1 MNDAKGKTLSETSIP
16 TDKRRD
22 LTEGS
27 IAKTMLLFALP
38 TLGSSAL
45 QSLNGSINAVW
56 VGRFLGEEALAAT
69 ANGNI
74 LMFILISFVF
84 GFGMASTI
92 LIGQAMGRRNDT
104 MVKKTMGT
112 ALGSIIPISIL
123 VSAIGWLFAPLLLE
137 LLGTPPSA
145 VDLALTYLRMIF
157 IAMPVTLTFTLIM
170 MALRGTGDST
180 TPLWFIIVSV
190 VIDLTLTP
198 TLILGLG
205 PFPEW
210 GIFGAAFATA
220 VANALALIGM
230 VITMYMRDSVLTL
243 RLPELRFL
251 RADREILK
259 SMFSKG
265 LPMGLQM
272 IVISSAALTM
282 LSLINREGVQTTAAY
297 SATQQ
302 LWTYVQMPA
311 MALSAAASAMVAQN
325 IGANQ
330 WSRVAGITRWGLIF
344 NLILTGAII
353 GVLTMFDE
361 TILGFFLGSD
371 SEAVPIGRHIQLMAT
386 WGFVFFGIAQVLFG
400 TMRANGYVVWPLIV
414 MVISMYPVR
423 LGFAFGLYP
432 LLGTDALWLS
442 FPAGMVATALMG
454 AGLYLYSGWRKGK
467 NLVAEEAAQGTEG
480 YRVQVGTS
488 ASCRDIAPTTV
499 WKLSPLRRITRLH
512 RRLQSRLQKHR
523 MIRKHKRSSRGL

>member
-1 MNDAKGKTLSETSIP
+1 MSKTNTSTGKQ
-16 TDKRRD
+16 RD

-56 VGRFLGEEALAAT
+56 VGRSLGEEALAAT

-92 LIGQAMGRRNDT
+92 LIGQAMGRRNDN

-112 ALGSIIPISIL
+112 ALGSIIPISVL
-123 VSAIGWLFAPLLLE
+123 VSAGGWVFAPVLLDM
-137 LLGTPPSA
+137 LGTPSSA
-145 VDLALTYLRMIF
+145 AGLALTYMRMIF
-157 IAMPVTLTFTLIM
+157 VAMPVTLTFTLIM

-180 TPLWFIIVSV
+180 TPLWFIAMSV
-190 VIDLTLTP
+190 VIDLILTP

-210 GIFGAAFATA
+210 GIFGSAFATA
-220 VANALALIGM
+220 VANTLALIGM
-230 VITMYMRDSVLTL
+230 LITMYLRGSVLAL
-243 RLPELRFL
+243 RMPELRFL
-251 RADREILK
+251 RADPEVLK
-259 SMFSKG
+259 AMFSKG
-265 LPMGLQM
+265 LPMGIQM

-330 WSRVAGITRWGLIF
+330 WHRVAGITRWGLIF
-344 NLILTGAII
+344 NLILTGAVIL
-353 GVLTMFDE
+353 VLTTFDE
-361 TILGFFLGSD
+361 TFLALFLGSD
-371 SEAVPIGRHIQLMAT
+371 SEAVPIGRHIQIMAT
-386 WGFVFFGIAQVLFG
+386 WGFMFFGIAQVLFG

-414 MVISMYPVR
+414 MIISMYPVR

-432 LLGTDALWLS
+432 MLGDDALWLS

-454 AGLYLYSGWRKGK
+454 VGLYLHGGWRKGHI
-467 NLVAEEAAQGTEG
+467 LPAEEAAQRSEEFRAHTGTN
-480 YRVQVGTS
+480 
-488 ASCRDIAPTTV
+488 ASFRDIIPTTV
-499 WKLSPLRRITRLH
+499 WKRLPLRRITRLH
-512 RRLQSRLQKHR
+512 RRLRKRLYRHR
-523 MIRKHKRSSRGL
+523 MIRKNKR

>member
-1 MNDAKGKTLSETSIP
+1 MSDTHTA
-16 TDKRRD
+16 TDKKRD
-22 LTEGS
+22 LTKGS
-27 IAKTMLLFALP
+27 IPKTMLLFALP

-74 LMFILISFVF
+74 LMFIMISFVF
-84 GFGMASTI
+84 GFGMAATI
-92 LIGQAMGRRNDT
+92 LIGQAMGSRNE
-104 MVKKTMGT
+104 VLIKRTMGT
-112 ALGSIIPISIL
+112 ALGSIIPISVL
-123 VSAIGWLFAPLLLE
+123 VSAGGWIFAPMLLD

-145 VDLALTYLRMIF
+145 FDLALTYLRMIF
-157 IAMPVTLTFTLIM
+157 IAMPVTLTFTLMM

-180 TPLWFIIVSV
+180 TPLWFIIISV
-190 VIDLTLTP
+190 VIDLVLTP

-210 GIFGAAFATA
+210 GIFGSAVATA
-220 VANALALIGM
+220 AANAIALIGM
-230 VITMYMRDSVLTL
+230 IITLYWRGSVLTL
-243 RLPELRFL
+243 SMPELRFL

-325 IGANQ
+325 IGADQ

-344 NLILTGAII
+344 NVVLTGTMI
-353 GVLTMFDE
+353 GVLTIFDS
-361 TILGFFLGSD
+361 TILSFFLGSD
-371 SEAVPIGRHIQLMAT
+371 SPAVPIGRHIQLMAT
-386 WGFVFFGIAQVLFG
+386 WGFVFFGIAQVFFG
-400 TMRANGYVVWPLIV
+400 TMRANGYVIWPLIV

-432 LLGTDALWLS
+432 VLGTDALWLS
-442 FPAGMVATALMG
+442 FPAGMVATAVMG
-454 AGLYLYSGWRKGK
+454 GGLYLHGGWRKGK
-467 NLVAEEAAQGTEG
+467 NLSAEEAAQRSEG
-480 YRVQVGTS
+480 YRAQVGTCS
-488 ASCRDIAPTTV
+488 SCRDMAPTTS
-499 WKLSPLRRITRLH
+499 WKHLPSLRIADLRH
-512 RRLQSRLQKHR
+512 KLQS
-523 MIRKHKRSSRGL
+523 ID

>member
-1 MNDAKGKTLSETSIP
+1 MSDTSTS
-16 TDKRRD
+16 TDKGRD

-27 IAKTMLLFALP
+27 IAKNMLLFALP

-74 LMFILISFVF
+74 LMFIMISFVF
-84 GFGMASTI
+84 GFGMAATI
-92 LIGQAMGRRNDT
+92 LIGQAMGRRNDV
-104 MVKKTMGT
+104 MIKKTMGT

-123 VSAIGWLFAPLLLE
+123 LSAGGWLFAPTLLD

-145 VDLALTYLRMIF
+145 LSLALTYLRMIF
-157 IAMPVTLTFTLIM
+157 VAMPVTLTFTLLM

-180 TPLWFIIVSV
+180 TPLWFITMSV
-190 VIDLTLTP
+190 VIDLILTP

-210 GIFGAAFATA
+210 GIFGSAFATA

-230 VITMYMRDSVLTL
+230 VVTLYLRGSVLTL
-243 RLPELRFL
+243 SMPELRFL

-272 IVISSAALTM
+272 IVISTAALTM

-344 NLILTGAII
+344 NVILTGTMI
-353 GVLTMFDE
+353 GVLTIFDK

-371 SEAVPIGRHIQLMAT
+371 SAAVPIGRHIQIMAT
-386 WGFVFFGIAQVLFG
+386 WGYLFFGVAQVLFG
-400 TMRANGYVVWPLIV
+400 TMRANGYVIWPLVV
-414 MVISMYPVR
+414 MAISMYPIR

-432 LLGTDALWLS
+432 SLGSDALWLS
-442 FPAGMVATALMG
+442 FPAGMVATAVMG
-454 AGLYLYSGWRKGK
+454 AGLYLHGGWRRGK
-467 NLVAEEAAQGTEG
+467 SLSKEEAAQGSEG
-480 YRVQVGTS
+480 YRVQVGAS
-488 ASCRDIAPTTV
+488 SSCRDLAPTTS
-499 WKLSPLRRITRLH
+499 WKRLPLRRIASLQ
-512 RRLQSRLQKHR
+512 RRLSR
-523 MIRKHKRSSRGL
+523 SN

>member
-1 MNDAKGKTLSETSIP
+1 MSKSIISAGKS
-16 TDKRRD
+16 RD
-22 LTEGS
+22 LTQGS

-112 ALGSIIPISIL
+112 ALGSIIPISI
-123 VSAIGWLFAPLLLE
+123 VVAAGGWIFAPELLS
-137 LLGTPPSA
+137 LLGTPASA

-157 IAMPVTLTFTLIM
+157 IAMPATLTFTLIM

-180 TPLWFIIVSV
+180 TPLWFIIISV
-190 VIDLTLTP
+190 IIDLILTP
-198 TLILGLG
+198 TLILGVG
-205 PFPEW
+205 PFPQL
-210 GIFGAAFATA
+210 GILGAAVATA
-220 VANALALIGM
+220 IANTVALIGM
-230 VITMYMRDSVLTL
+230 VVTMYLRGSALTL
-243 RLPELRFL
+243 KPSELRFL
-251 RADREILK
+251 RADPKILK

-265 LPMGLQM
+265 LPMGIQM

-282 LSLINREGVQTTAAY
+282 LTLINREGVQTTAAY

-325 IGANQ
+325 IGANK
-330 WSRVAGITRWGLIF
+330 WDRVPEITRWGLIF
-344 NLILTGAII
+344 NLVLTGALIV
-353 GVLTMFDE
+353 VLTIFDE
-361 TILGFFLGSD
+361 AALGLFLGAD

-386 WGFVFFGIAQVLFG
+386 WGYLFFGIAQVLFG
-400 TMRANGYVVWPLIV
+400 TMRSNGYVIWPLIA
-414 MVISMYPVR
+414 MIISMYPIR

-432 LLGTDALWLS
+432 LLGDDALWLS

-454 AGLYLYSGWRKGK
+454 IALYWYGGWRKGK
-467 NLVAEEAAQGTEG
+467 ILPAEEAAQRSEEF
-480 YRVQVGTS
+480 RVNTGTS
-488 ASCRDIAPTTV
+488 ASFREIIPTTV
-499 WKLSPLRRITRLH
+499 WKRWPLRRLKMLK
-512 RRLQSRLQKHR
+512 RRLQRRRITKKNKRL
-523 MIRKHKRSSRGL
+523 LP

>member
-1 MNDAKGKTLSETSIP
+1 MSNTHIPANKG
-16 TDKRRD
+16 RD
-22 LTEGS
+22 LTQGS

-74 LMFILISFVF
+74 LMFIMISFVF
-84 GFGMASTI
+84 GFGMAATI
-92 LIGQAMGRRNDT
+92 LIGQAMGSRDT
-104 MVKKTMGT
+104 ATVKKTMGT
-112 ALGSIIPISIL
+112 ALGSIIPISIV
-123 VSAIGWLFAPLLLE
+123 VSAVGWLFAPLLLDM
-137 LLGTPPSA
+137 LGTPPSA
-145 VDLALTYLRMIF
+145 LDLALTYLRMIF
-157 IAMPVTLTFTLIM
+157 VAMPVTLTFTLIM

-180 TPLWFIIVSV
+180 TPLWFIIMSV
-190 VIDLTLTP
+190 VIDMILTP
-198 TLILGLG
+198 TMILGLG

-210 GIFGAAFATA
+210 GIFGSAFATA

-230 VITMYMRDSVLTL
+230 VVTMYLRGSVLAL
-243 RLPELRFL
+243 NIPELRFL
-251 RADREILK
+251 RADIGILK
-259 SMFSKG
+259 SMFAKG

-344 NLILTGAII
+344 NLILTGIVI
-353 GVLTMFDE
+353 GLLSIFDAS
-361 TILGFFLGSD
+361 ILGLFLGSD
-371 SEAVPIGRHIQLMAT
+371 SQALPIGRHIQLMAT
-386 WGFVFFGIAQVLFG
+386 WGFIFFGVAQVFFG
-400 TMRANGYVVWPLIV
+400 TMRANGYVIWPLIV
-414 MVISMYPVR
+414 MIISMYPVR

-442 FPAGMVATALMG
+442 FPAGMVATAVMG
-454 AGLYLYSGWRKGK
+454 AGLYLHGGWRKGK
-467 NLVAEEAAQGTEG
+467 HLSKEEAAQRSEEFRAHTS
-480 YRVQVGTS
+480 TS
-488 ASCRDIAPTTV
+488 ASFRDMIPTTV
-499 WKLSPLRRITRLH
+499 WKLSPLRRITRLR
-512 RRLQSRLQKHR
+512 RRLQRRLQRHR
-523 MIRKHKRSSRGL
+523 MIRKNKRYHQRH

>member
-1 MNDAKGKTLSETSIP
+1 MSNTSIP
-16 TDKRRD
+16 IKKRRD

-56 VGRFLGEEALAAT
+56 VGRSLGEEALAAT

-92 LIGQAMGRRNDT
+92 LIGQAMGRRDDAT
-104 MVKKTMGT
+104 VKKTMGT

-123 VSAIGWLFAPLLLE
+123 VSAGGWIFAPLLLD

-157 IAMPVTLTFTLIM
+157 VAMPVTLTFTLIM

-180 TPLWFIIVSV
+180 TPLWFIIISV
-190 VIDLTLTP
+190 VIDLILTP

-210 GIFGAAFATA
+210 GIFGSAFATA
-220 VANALALIGM
+220 VANTLALIGM
-230 VITMYMRDSVLTL
+230 VVTMYLRGSVLTL
-243 RLPELRFL
+243 SLPELRFL

-330 WSRVAGITRWGLIF
+330 WHRVAGITRWGLIF
-344 NLILTGAII
+344 NVMLTGFII
-353 GVLTMFDE
+353 VLLTVFDG

-371 SEAVPIGRHIQLMAT
+371 SQAVPIGQHIQLMAT
-386 WGFVFFGIAQVLFG
+386 WGFIFFGIAQVLFG
-400 TMRANGYVVWPLIV
+400 TMRANGYVIWPLIV

-432 LLGTDALWLS
+432 LLGEDALWLS

-454 AGLYLYSGWRKGK
+454 AGLYWYGGWRKGK
-467 NLVAEEAAQGTEG
+467 NMLAEEAAQRSEEFRAHTGTN
-480 YRVQVGTS
+480 
-488 ASCRDIAPTTV
+488 ASFRDIVPTTV
-499 WKLSPLRRITRLH
+499 WKRLPLRRITRLH
-512 RRLQSRLQKHR
+512 RRLRRRLHLHRRR
-523 MIRKHKRSSRGL
+523 MIKKNR

>member
-1 MNDAKGKTLSETSIP
+1 MSDTDIT
-16 TDKRRD
+16 TDKSRD
-22 LTEGS
+22 LTKGS

-74 LMFILISFVF
+74 LMFIMISFVF
-84 GFGMASTI
+84 GFGLAATI
-92 LIGQAMGRRNDT
+92 LIGQAMGSRNDD

-112 ALGSIIPISIL
+112 ALGSIIPISVL
-123 VSAIGWLFAPLLLE
+123 VAIGGWIFAPLLLD

-145 VDLALTYLRMIF
+145 FDLALTYLRMIF
-157 IAMPVTLTFTLIM
+157 VAMPVTLTFTLIM

-180 TPLWFIIVSV
+180 TPLWFIAILV
-190 VIDLTLTP
+190 VIDLILTP

-210 GIFGAAFATA
+210 GIFGSAFATA
-220 VANALALIGM
+220 VANTLALVGM
-230 VITMYMRDSVLTL
+230 VVTMYWRGSVLAL
-243 RLPELRFL
+243 RMPELRFL
-251 RADREILK
+251 RVNLEILK

-272 IVISSAALTM
+272 VVISSAALTM

-325 IGANQ
+325 IGASQ
-330 WSRVAGITRWGLIF
+330 WSRVSDITRWGLIF
-344 NLILTGAII
+344 NVILTGAMI
-353 GVLTMFDE
+353 GVLTLFDKS
-361 TILGFFLGSD
+361 ILSLFLGSD
-371 SEAVPIGRHIQLMAT
+371 SAAVPIGQHIQIMAT
-386 WGFVFFGIAQVLFG
+386 WGFLFFGIAQVFFG
-400 TMRANGYVVWPLIV
+400 TMRANGYVIWPLIV
-414 MVISMYPVR
+414 MIISMYPVR

-432 LLGTDALWLS
+432 VLGEDALWLS
-442 FPAGMVATALMG
+442 FPAGMVATAVMG
-454 AGLYLYSGWRKGK
+454 AGLYLHGGWRKGK
-467 NLVAEEAAQGTEG
+467 ILPEEEASQGAEG
-480 YRVQVGTS
+480 YRAHVGS
-488 ASCRDIAPTTV
+488 CAACRDALPTTS
-499 WKLSPLRRITRLH
+499 WKRLPLRRIVKVH
-512 RRLQSRLQKHR
+512 QSIHG
-523 MIRKHKRSSRGL
+523 SN

>member
-1 MNDAKGKTLSETSIP
+1 MSNPSTP

-22 LTEGS
+22 LTKGS
-27 IAKTMLLFALP
+27 IPKTMLLFALP

-45 QSLNGSINAVW
+45 QSLNGSINAIW

-92 LIGQAMGRRNDT
+92 LIGQAMGSRDDT
-104 MVKKTMGT
+104 MVKRTMGT
-112 ALGSIIPISIL
+112 ALGSIIPISII
-123 VSAIGWLFAPLLLE
+123 VAAGGWIFAPMLLD

-145 VDLALTYLRMIF
+145 VDLALTYMRMIF
-157 IAMPVTLTFTLIM
+157 IAMPTTLTFTLIM

-180 TPLWFIIVSV
+180 TPLWFIIISV
-190 VIDLTLTP
+190 IIDLILTP

-220 VANALALIGM
+220 VANTLALIGM
-230 VITMYMRDSVLTL
+230 VITMYFRGSILALKM
-243 RLPELRFL
+243 PELRFL
-251 RADREILK
+251 RANRNIMK
-259 SMFSKG
+259 SMVSKG

-311 MALSAAASAMVAQN
+311 MALSAAASAMAAQN

-330 WSRVAGITRWGLIF
+330 WNRISGITRWGLIF
-344 NLILTGAII
+344 NLILTGFII
-353 GVLTMFDE
+353 VLLTIFDE
-361 TILGFFLGSD
+361 NLLGFFLGSD
-371 SEAVPIGRHIQLMAT
+371 SKAIPIGRHIQVVAT
-386 WGFVFFGIAQVLFG
+386 WGYLFFGVAQVLFG
-400 TMRANGYVVWPLIV
+400 TMRANGYVIWPLIV

-423 LGFAFGLYP
+423 LGFAFGLSP
-432 LLGTDALWLS
+432 LLGTDALWWS

-454 AGLYLYSGWRKGK
+454 LGLYMHGGWRQGK
-467 NLVAEEAAQGTEG
+467 NLSAEEAAQRSEAFRANT
-480 YRVQVGTS
+480 GTS
-488 ASCRDIAPTTV
+488 ASCRDILPTTS
-499 WKLSPLRRITRLH
+499 WKRSPLRRVVNLH
-512 RRLQSRLQKHR
+512 RRIHR
-523 MIRKHKRSSRGL
+523 IHRIHQLNKSKR

>member
-1 MNDAKGKTLSETSIP
+1 MSDTSTPANKG
-16 TDKRRD
+16 RD

-38 TLGSSAL
+38 TLGSSVL

-69 ANGNI
+69 TNGNI
-74 LMFILISFVF
+74 LMFIMISFVF
-84 GFGMASTI
+84 GFGMAATI

-112 ALGSIIPISIL
+112 ALGSIIPISVL
-123 VSAIGWLFAPLLLE
+123 LATGGWIFAPALLE

-145 VDLALTYLRMIF
+145 FELALTYLRMIF
-157 IAMPVTLTFTLIM
+157 IAMPVTLTFTLMM

-180 TPLWFIIVSV
+180 TPLWFIAMSV
-190 VIDLTLTP
+190 VIDLILTP
-198 TLILGLG
+198 ILILGLG

-210 GIFGAAFATA
+210 GIFGSAFATA
-220 VANALALIGM
+220 VANTLALIGM
-230 VITMYMRDSVLTL
+230 IVTLYWRGSVLTL
-243 RLPELRFL
+243 SMPELRFL
-251 RADREILK
+251 RADLSILK

-272 IVISSAALTM
+272 IVISTAALTM

-330 WSRVAGITRWGLIF
+330 WNRVSGITRWGLIF
-344 NLILTGAII
+344 NLILTGTMIS
-353 GVLTMFDE
+353 VLTIFDE
-361 TILGFFLGSD
+361 SVLALFLGSD
-371 SEAVPIGRHIQLMAT
+371 SPAVPIGRHIQLMAT
-386 WGFVFFGIAQVLFG
+386 WGYLFFGVAQVLFG
-400 TMRANGYVVWPLIV
+400 AMRANGYVVWPLIV

-432 LLGTDALWLS
+432 TLGADALWLS
-442 FPAGMVATALMG
+442 FPAGMVATAVMG
-454 AGLYLYSGWRKGK
+454 AGLYMYGGWRKGK
-467 NLVAEEAAQGTEG
+467 ILPSEEAAQTAEG
-480 YRVQVGTS
+480 YRAHGGTCS
-488 ASCRDIAPTTV
+488 SCRDMAPTTS
-499 WKLSPLRRITRLH
+499 WKQVQEP
-512 RRLQSRLQKHR
+512 
-523 MIRKHKRSSRGL
+523 G

>member
-1 MNDAKGKTLSETSIP
+1 MSDTGISTR
-16 TDKRRD
+16 KRRD
-22 LTEGS
+22 LTTGS
-27 IAKTMLLFALP
+27 IPKTMLLFALP

-92 LIGQAMGRRNDT
+92 LIGQAMGSRNDI

-112 ALGSIIPISIL
+112 ALGSIIPISVIVAAL
-123 VSAIGWLFAPLLLE
+123 GWLFAPTLLD
-137 LLGTPPSA
+137 LLGTPASA
-145 VDLALTYLRMIF
+145 ADLALTYLRMIF
-157 IAMPVTLTFTLIM
+157 IAMPTTLTLTLIM

-180 TPLWFIIVSV
+180 TPLWFIIISV
-190 VIDLTLTP
+190 VIDLILTP

-220 VANALALIGM
+220 VANTVALIGM
-230 VITMYMRDSVLTL
+230 VITMYLRGSVLAL

-251 RADREILK
+251 RADRGIIK

-272 IVISSAALTM
+272 IVISSAALAM

-330 WSRVAGITRWGLIF
+330 WHRISGITRWGLVF
-344 NLILTGAII
+344 NLVLTGFII
-353 GVLTMFDE
+353 VVLTIFDE
-361 TILGFFLGSD
+361 TVLGFFLGSD

-386 WGFVFFGIAQVLFG
+386 WGYLFFGIAQVLFG
-400 TMRANGYVVWPLIV
+400 TMRANGYVIWPLIA

-432 LLGTDALWLS
+432 ILGDDALWLS

-454 AGLYLYSGWRKGK
+454 IALYWYGGWRKGK
-467 NLVAEEAAQGTEG
+467 NMPAEEAAQRSEEF
-480 YRVQVGTS
+480 RAQSGTS
-488 ASCRDIAPTTV
+488 ASFRDIVPTTV
-499 WKLSPLRRITRLH
+499 WKRFPLRRITRLH
-512 RRLQSRLQKHR
+512 RRLRRRFRKRRLIK
-523 MIRKHKRSSRGL
+523 KHKRQ